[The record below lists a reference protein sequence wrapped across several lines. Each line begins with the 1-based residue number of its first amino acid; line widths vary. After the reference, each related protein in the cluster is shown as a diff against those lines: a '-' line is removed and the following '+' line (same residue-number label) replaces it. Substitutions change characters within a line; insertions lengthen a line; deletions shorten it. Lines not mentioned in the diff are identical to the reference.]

1 MKRRIISPS
10 TNANTVADR
19 TLFVVFFVLF
29 ISHRF
34 RIIEHI
40 QYSTINKTWQEPTVN
55 VSGVGQKQVK
65 NGSERAMPITPRF
78 LRCTHR
84 QCFRVFFADPASVLS
99 SFHSLFSFILQS
111 MLPNKRGEPLPTGST
126 IPRLTPY
133 PVTVGA
139 FLCGA
144 ARLCPFLRPGTATGR
159 KKKTEIP
166 FRFALTV
173 PPAFGRS
180 GHCRLQFS
188 GAVRKRRED
197 KSFVGN
203 DMFVTF
209 LALLFLY

>member
-1 MKRRIISPS
+1 MS
-10 TNANTVADR
+10 AA
-19 TLFVVFFVLF
+19 
-29 ISHRF
+29 
-34 RIIEHI
+34 
-40 QYSTINKTWQEPTVN
+40 
-55 VSGVGQKQVK
+55 VGR
-65 NGSERAMPITPRF
+65 NGSERAMPIT
-78 LRCTHR
+78 LRSSVAPIGNASVFSLPT
-84 QCFRVFFADPASVLS
+84 CFRVIIFPLP
-99 SFHSLFSFILQS
+99 FSFILQS

-126 IPRLTPY
+126 IPRRTPY

-144 ARLCPFLRPGTATGR
+144 ARLWPLLRPGTATGR

-188 GAVRKRRED
+188 GAARKRRED